1 MNTQMKPPAQPGW
14 KFLSYLLLCVA
25 LIPQT
30 NSANDLPP
38 LAGFRASRILSSYPN
53 RQFPSPEYW
62 TAVGQKMAAKF
73 NNHQPAG
80 IWIVSLY
87 LSEPEGSTLLNFPSP
102 GGRYDCILFR
112 STDENEAHLDYFDAH
127 GLRVFLQVEPGGAKI
142 DTLIHLVLTRYG
154 HHACVIGFGID
165 VEWYE
170 TYNYP
175 GGRKVSDVEAERW
188 ERKVQS
194 FNSDYRLFL
203 KHYGQDWMPAKF
215 RGQILFVDDSQ
226 DFTWT
231 ARPLNGMVSEFKAW
245 GEKFKPNPV
254 GFQYGYPVDQT
265 WWDDFTDPA
274 QTIGDALLANI
285 PTCAGL
291 FWVDFTITEL
301 FPVDVADLAGGPPVR
316 FQLQQ
321 NFPNPFNSTTQI
333 PYSIENDT
341 DVGLTIYNLLGQ
353 VVFRAFWPNQRAG
366 AYSYALGAE
375 NLPSGTYV
383 YQLTTNDGALNKKMT
398 LLK

>member
-1 MNTQMKPPAQPGW
+1 MKPINFLQPRLVFFMLFASATLAPKNNAVASDSL
-14 KFLSYLLLCVA
+14 KF
-25 LIPQT
+25 
-30 NSANDLPP
+30 
-38 LAGFRASRILSSYPN
+38 AGFRASGILSSYPN
-53 RQFPSPEYW
+53 RQFPAPEYW
-62 TAVGQKMAAKF
+62 TSVGQKMAEKF
-73 NNHQPAG
+73 TSHQPAG
-80 IWIVSLY
+80 VWIVSLY
-87 LSEPEGSTLLNFPSP
+87 LSDPEGSTLLNFPSP
-102 GGRYDCILFR
+102 GGRYDRVYFK

-127 GLRVFLQVEPGGAKI
+127 GLRIFLQVEPGGAKI
-142 DTLIHLVLTRYG
+142 DTLIHLVLARYR

-175 GGRKVSDVEAERW
+175 GGRRVTDREAERW
-188 ERKVQS
+188 EQKVQS
-194 FNSDYRLFL
+194 FNPEYQLFL
-203 KHYGQDWMPAKF
+203 KHYGQDWMPAKY
-215 RGQILFVDDSQ
+215 RGKILFIDDSQ
-226 DFTWT
+226 DFTWA

-254 GFQYGYPVDQT
+254 GFQYGYSIDRS
-265 WWDDFTDPA
+265 WWDDFADPA
-274 QTIGDALLANI
+274 KSIGDALLANI
-285 PTCAGL
+285 SNCVGL

-301 FPVDVADLAGGPPVR
+301 FPVDVGDLAGGSPLAR

-321 NFPNPFNSTTQI
+321 NFPNPFNGTTQI
-333 PYSIENDT
+333 PYSLENDT

-366 AYSYALGAE
+366 EYLYALGAE

-383 YQLTTNDGALNKKMT
+383 YQLATNAACLSKKMT